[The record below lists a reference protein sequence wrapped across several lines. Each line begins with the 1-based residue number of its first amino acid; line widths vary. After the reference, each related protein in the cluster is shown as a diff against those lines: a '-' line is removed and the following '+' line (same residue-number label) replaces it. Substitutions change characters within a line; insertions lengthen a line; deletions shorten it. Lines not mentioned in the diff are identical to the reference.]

1 MSNIVD
7 WSVFGVLVLVML
19 ALDLGVFHR
28 REHEVKMKEALIWSG
43 IWIVVALCFNWG
55 IYLVKGKEPAMQ
67 FLAGYILERTLSF
80 DNLFVFLL
88 VFNYF
93 KLPSVHHHK
102 VLFWGIF
109 GALIFRAIF
118 IGCGIGLLHY
128 FSWMIYVFGAILVW
142 TGAKLAFEKDSKV
155 EPEKNLFFK
164 GVKRIIPVT
173 DQYDGGKF
181 FTKINGILFAT
192 PLMIILVV
200 IESTDIV
207 FAVDSIPAVLAISRD
222 PFIVYTSNVF
232 AILGLRALY
241 FVIAELMRLFH
252 HLHYGLSLILVL
264 IGLKMLV
271 ASFFHIPTS
280 IALGAIV
287 LILAM
292 SVVASIIWPQKAI
305 AEVSHS

>member
-1 MSNIVD
+1 MSNTLL
-7 WSVFGVLVLVML
+7 WSIFGVVVLVML

-28 REHEVKMKEALIWSG
+28 REHVVGMKEALIWSV
-43 IWIVVALCFNWG
+43 IWTLVAFLFNWG
-55 IYLVKGKEPAMQ
+55 VYWVKGKELAMQ
-67 FLAGYILERTLSF
+67 FLAGYVLERTLSF

-93 KLPSVHHHK
+93 KLPNIHHHK

-118 IGCGIGLLHY
+118 IACGIGLLHY

-142 TGAKLAFEKDSKV
+142 TGAKLAMEKDAKV
-155 EPEKNLFFK
+155 EPEKNIFLK
-164 GVKRIIPVT
+164 GLKRVMPVT
-173 DQYDGGKF
+173 VNYDRGKF
-181 FTKINGILFAT
+181 FTRIHGALFAT
-192 PLMIILVV
+192 PLLVILVV
-200 IESTDIV
+200 IESTDV
-207 FAVDSIPAVLAISRD
+207 LFAVDSIPAILAISRD

-264 IGLKMLV
+264 IGLKMLMAAFIHV
-271 ASFFHIPTS
+271 STS
-280 IALGAIV
+280 ISLGVI
-287 LILAM
+287 LFILAM
-292 SVVASIIWPQKAI
+292 SVVASIVWPQTTPDLQEKP
-305 AEVSHS
+305 

>member
-1 MSNIVD
+1 MNNILS
-7 WSVFGVLVLVML
+7 WSVFGVVVLVML

-43 IWIVVALCFNWG
+43 IWIIVALLFNWG
-55 IYLVKGKEPAMQ
+55 VYLVKGKELAMQ
-67 FLAGYILERTLSF
+67 FLAGYVLERTLSF

-93 KLPSVHHHK
+93 KLPGIHHHK

-118 IGCGIGLLHY
+118 IACGIGLLHY

-142 TGAKLAFEKDSKV
+142 TGAKLAMEKDAKV
-155 EPEKNLFFK
+155 EPEKNIFLK
-164 GVKRIIPVT
+164 GLKRVMPVT

-181 FTKINGILFAT
+181 FTRINGIFFAT
-192 PLMIILVV
+192 PLMVILVV
-200 IESTDIV
+200 IESTDVI
-207 FAVDSIPAVLAISRD
+207 FAVDSIPAILAISRD

-264 IGLKMLV
+264 IGVKMLM
-271 ASFFHIPTS
+271 ASFIHVPTS
-280 IALGAIV
+280 IALGAI
-287 LILAM
+287 LFILAL
-292 SVVASIIWPQKAI
+292 SVVASIIWPQKSGEAS
-305 AEVSHS
+305 SHS

>member
-1 MSNIVD
+1 MTNILSWV
-7 WSVFGVLVLVML
+7 VFGVVVLVML

-28 REHEVKMKEALIWSG
+28 REHEVKMKEAVIWSV
-43 IWIVVALCFNWG
+43 IWIVIALLFNWG
-55 IYLVKGKEPAMQ
+55 VYLVKGKELAMQ

-93 KLPSVHHHK
+93 KLPNIHHHK

-118 IGCGIGLLHY
+118 IACGIGLLHY

-142 TGAKLAFEKDSKV
+142 TGAKLAMEKDSKV
-155 EPEKNLFFK
+155 EPEKNIFFK
-164 GVKRIIPVT
+164 FLKKIMPVT
-173 DQYDGGKF
+173 EKYDGGRF
-181 FTKINGILFAT
+181 FTKLNGILYAT
-192 PLMIILVV
+192 PLMVILVV
-200 IESTDIV
+200 IESTDVV
-207 FAVDSIPAVLAISRD
+207 FAVDSIPAILAISRD

-264 IGLKMLV
+264 IGVKMLITHFYHV
-271 ASFFHIPTS
+271 PTA
-280 IALGAIV
+280 IALGAIL
-287 LILAM
+287 LILAL
-292 SVVASIIWPQKAI
+292 SVVASIIWPQKSGEAS
-305 AEVSHS
+305 SHS

>member
-1 MSNIVD
+1 MGNIVS
-7 WSVFGVLVLVML
+7 WGIFGVMVIVML

-28 REHEVKMKEALIWSG
+28 REHEVKMKEAVIWSV
-43 IWIVVALCFNWG
+43 IWIAVALLFNWG
-55 IYLVKGKEPAMQ
+55 IYLFKGKELAMQ
-67 FLAGYILERTLSF
+67 FLAGYVLERTLSF

-93 KLPSVHHHK
+93 KLPSIHHHT

-118 IGCGIGLLHY
+118 IACGIGLLHY

-142 TGAKLAFEKDSKV
+142 TGVKLAMEKDAKV
-155 EPEKNLFFK
+155 EPEKNIFLKGFK
-164 GVKRIIPVT
+164 KVMPVT
-173 DQYDGGKF
+173 NQFDGGNF
-181 FTKINGILFAT
+181 FTKINGALFAT
-192 PLMIILVV
+192 PLMVILVV
-200 IESTDIV
+200 IESTDVI
-207 FAVDSIPAVLAISRD
+207 FAVDSIPAILAISRD

-264 IGLKMLV
+264 IGVKMLI
-271 ASFFHIPTS
+271 ASFIHVPTS
-280 IALGAIV
+280 IALGAIL
-287 LILAM
+287 LILAA
-292 SVVASIIWPQKAI
+292 SVVASIIWPAKPG
-305 AEVSHS
+305 ETSSHS

>member
-1 MSNIVD
+1 MNSIIS
-7 WSVFGVLVLVML
+7 WSVFGVIVVVML

-28 REHEVKMKEALIWSG
+28 REHEVKMKEAIFWSVIWT
-43 IWIVVALCFNWG
+43 VVAFLFNWG
-55 IYLVKGKEPAMQ
+55 VYLAKGKELAMQ

-93 KLPSVHHHK
+93 KLPNIHHHK

-118 IGCGIGLLHY
+118 IACGIGLLHY

-142 TGAKLAFEKDSKV
+142 TGAKLAMEKDSKV
-155 EPEKNLFFK
+155 EPEKNIFFK
-164 GVKRIIPVT
+164 GLKHVVPVT
-173 DQYDGGKF
+173 EKYDGGKF
-181 FTKINGILFAT
+181 FTKMNGVLYAT
-192 PLMIILVV
+192 PLMVILVV
-200 IESTDIV
+200 IESTDVV
-207 FAVDSIPAVLAISRD
+207 FAVDSIPAILAISRD

-264 IGLKMLV
+264 IGVKMLIAHFYHV
-271 ASFFHIPTS
+271 PTS
-280 IALGAIV
+280 IALGAIL
-287 LILAM
+287 LILTL
-292 SVVASIIWPQKAI
+292 SIVASMIWPKKAEI
-305 AEVSHS
+305 ST